1 MKTVQGFRS
10 KSTPQD
16 LDVLDRGDHLKV
28 TSCTRETA
36 AWWLGTLRAVYP
48 QDHYSGTGDNI
59 KMHPE
64 VGVTLKLNKSD
75 GTLTIKGRKHMQW
88 FRENFESVVAAGS
101 KEFSANAEFTKTV
114 DSYLKLNDGYAVSI
128 ALPLSIR
135 PARTRTI
142 ILCTCTAEFKC
153 FCRFDCMFTSVVDN
167 SLID

>member
-1 MKTVQGFRS
+1 MKDMMTTKRKERSKVIQSFRS

-48 QDHYSGTGDNI
+48 QDHYSGKGDNI

-88 FRENFESVVAAGS
+88 FRENFESVVEAGS
-101 KEFSANAEFTKTV
+101 KEFSADAEFTKTI
-114 DSYLKLNDGYAVSI
+114 DSYLKLNDGYTVS
-128 ALPLSIR
+128 
-135 PARTRTI
+135 TRQ
-142 ILCTCTAEFKC
+142 
-153 FCRFDCMFTSVVDN
+153 VVHIVTV
-167 SLID
+167 LINYLML